1 MIIEE
6 NTPIA
11 ALSVSDFRT
20 LMKDIARPTVESKPA
35 SAKRYVYG
43 LQGIAELFQCSHL
56 TAQRYK
62 DGILKDA
69 CMQSGRK
76 IIVDVDK
83 AIQLFSEAKN
93 SRGAKY
99 GKK

>member
-11 ALSVSDFRT
+11 ALSVSDFRA
-20 LMKDIARPTVESKPA
+20 LMKEIDRPAKEGKPVTP
-35 SAKRYVYG
+35 KRYVYG

-62 DGILKDA
+62 DGIIKDA

-76 IIVDVDK
+76 IVVDVDK
-83 AIQLFSEAKN
+83 AMELFSAAKQ